1 MPSRRAV
8 LAIASSCVATGLA
21 GCNGNSVDQPPAG
34 SLRVVN
40 QDTLPHELRMGVID
54 TGTAAGE
61 EAGTVTGDPDIPGD
75 VSLTMTVHLDA
86 GATQTHESVF
96 SQSVWYAVEFAVDGR
111 VPDTRRGRVAF
122 NPAPSGADRGR
133 TLEASVSDR
142 GSFGWSIAATD
153 NPGTF
158 EF

>member
-8 LAIASSCVATGLA
+8 LAIASTCVATALA
-21 GCNGNSVDQPPAG
+21 GCNGNSEVDPPAG

-40 QDTLPHELRMGVID
+40 RDTLPHDMRMEVTDI
-54 TGTAAGE
+54 GTEAGE
-61 EAGTVTGDPDIPGD
+61 EAGIVTGDPDIPGD
-75 VSLTMTVHLDA
+75 VSLTMTAHLDA

-96 SQSVWYAVEFAVDGR
+96 TQPVWYAVEFTVDGR
-111 VPDTRRGRVAF
+111 VPETREGAVAF
-122 NPAPSGADRGR
+122 NPAPSGEDRGR
-133 TLEASVSDR
+133 TLEASVSDG